1 MNKMKMAVVAAV
13 GALALTATSFAGD
26 WHTVARLQTGGG
38 AKEISA
44 VYDNAETVQI
54 ECTDGQINVQTLWVR
69 NGGQKREIRVARTLA
84 RGQKVEFPLNGS
96 ITGFRISD
104 SGNGSYKIHVKTG
117 HGSRD
122 RDRDRRYDDRDRRDR
137 YYDDRY
143 DRRDRYYD
151 DRDRYYDDRYD
162 RRGRYYD
169 DRDRRDPP
177 PRRDSGSWLDWLFD

>member
-1 MNKMKMAVVAAV
+1 MNKMKLAVVALA

-117 HGSRD
+117 HGSRGRDD
-122 RDRDRRYDDRDRRDR
+122 RDRYDRDRRDR
-137 YYDDRY
+137 WDDRYDRRDRWDDRYDDRY
-143 DRRDRYYD
+143 DRRDRRDRWD
-151 DRDRYYDDRYD
+151 DRDYPPP
-162 RRGRYYD
+162 
-169 DRDRRDPP
+169 PP
-177 PRRDSGSWLDWLFD
+177 PREREHHGWFDWFD